1 MRLEDN
7 EDNMVEII
15 NADINVHVSEKDKK
29 CTIDIVANNDEEL
42 EKIVRMLR
50 SERKLHIEFRE
61 NMRIT

>member
-1 MRLEDN
+1 
-7 EDNMVEII
+7 MVEII